1 MPIYIY
7 RGGSPNPQPQ
17 NPLVRFLVSA
27 AILAVIVGLG
37 VLLLPVIGAIAL
49 LILGFIALLVV
60 GGVIYRWIY
69 GSPIDNYYRKQR
81 EQRAGVRIHP
91 DAAPDQ
97 QPLREAQ
104 ERQSQGR
111 KMRFRSRDQ
120 VVEDAVVVEE
130 RKRTDSQ

>member
-27 AILAVIVGLG
+27 AILAVIIGLG

-69 GSPIDNYYRKQR
+69 GSPVDNYYRKQK
-81 EQRAGVRIHP
+81 
-91 DAAPDQ
+91 
-97 QPLREAQ
+97 
-104 ERQSQGR
+104 ERRRRNQN
-111 KMRFRSRDQ
+111 
-120 VVEDAVVVEE
+120 
-130 RKRTDSQ
+130 